1 MSDYKHGAYGDQQ
14 AIGSRVAAE
23 SQSAVVLVGT
33 APVQNLL
40 PDSDGNWPVNKPVL
54 IHDISEAKKIF
65 GYSDDWTKYTLCE
78 AMHVFLE
85 LNGVGPLV
93 LINVLDPKST
103 HKASTATTK
112 SLTPSSGR
120 ITIASAEDI
129 ILDTITLKTQATPPV
144 EKVKGTDYTATYN
157 ASKKT
162 IIIQELTAGALGNS
176 ALTVEYYLVTASSV
190 ADTDVIGATDNLG
203 TNTGLYAIK
212 SVYNECGVIPSILMA
227 PGWSEMPSVHAVMSQ
242 VSLKVNGHWDAWM
255 FTDIPLS
262 DNGTAITLTT
272 AKTWKD
278 ANGYT
283 KKNETVSFP
292 MVIGTDGKKYHL
304 SVIRAANFLS
314 LLAENDGIPYH
325 TASNTTAGIVAN
337 LWLGSA
343 GVGKVYDD
351 QIINENLNKNGICS
365 AAFVGGRWVI
375 WGAHAAEYD
384 QVNGD
389 NINVSETNYMMLFY
403 LSNDFQARRTYDV
416 DKPLSANDIQ
426 SIVAEEQARLDALV
440 KIGALTYAYAVL
452 DASEAA
458 KSDMYNGDFLFN
470 FDITTTPIA
479 KSLTVLVNWV
489 DDGFATYFAPLTG
502 DEG

>member
-103 HKASTATTK
+103 HKASTATSK

-129 ILDTITLKTQATPPV
+129 ILDTITVKTQATPPV

-227 PGWSEMPSVHAVMSQ
+227 PGWSEMPSVHAVMGQ

-292 MVIGTDGKKYHL
+292 MVVGTDGKKYRYSIKDRYIFRSSNTILLRAEAKLRKGDKNGAAADINIIRDRAECEVKATPAMMTIQFILDERARELYLEELRLLTLLRMGQDGINSLNAHGMGIAPQTYYSL
-304 SVIRAANFLS
+304 DGKTPVYPPSFAPIKGTLLPYPQSVI
-314 LLAENDGIPYH
+314 DG
-325 TASNTTAGIVAN
+325 NTGAIIEQNPG
-337 LWLGSA
+337 WESA
-343 GVGKVYDD
+343 PA
-351 QIINENLNKNGICS
+351 Q
-365 AAFVGGRWVI
+365 
-375 WGAHAAEYD
+375 
-384 QVNGD
+384 Q
-389 NINVSETNYMMLFY
+389 
-403 LSNDFQARRTYDV
+403 Q
-416 DKPLSANDIQ
+416 Q
-426 SIVAEEQARLDALV
+426 
-440 KIGALTYAYAVL
+440 
-452 DASEAA
+452 
-458 KSDMYNGDFLFN
+458 
-470 FDITTTPIA
+470 
-479 KSLTVLVNWV
+479 
-489 DDGFATYFAPLTG
+489 
-502 DEG
+502 

>member
-1 MSDYKHGAYGDQQ
+1 
-14 AIGSRVAAE
+14 
-23 SQSAVVLVGT
+23 
-33 APVQNLL
+33 
-40 PDSDGNWPVNKPVL
+40 
-54 IHDISEAKKIF
+54 
-65 GYSDDWTKYTLCE
+65 
-78 AMHVFLE
+78 
-85 LNGVGPLV
+85 
-93 LINVLDPKST
+93 
-103 HKASTATTK
+103 
-112 SLTPSSGR
+112 
-120 ITIASAEDI
+120 
-129 ILDTITLKTQATPPV
+129 
-144 EKVKGTDYTATYN
+144 
-157 ASKKT
+157 
-162 IIIQELTAGALGNS
+162 
-176 ALTVEYYLVTASSV
+176 
-190 ADTDVIGATDNLG
+190 
-203 TNTGLYAIK
+203 
-212 SVYNECGVIPSILMA
+212 
-227 PGWSEMPSVHAVMSQ
+227 MPSVHAVMGQ

-292 MVIGTDGKKYHL
+292 MVVGTDGKKYHL

-384 QVNGD
+384 QENGD